1 MGIAIMEQSLPLWMI
16 NKMHSKNW
24 QLGIVFLP
32 ASISYLAGTNLF
44 GKIAYAI
51 GRWSKLTQKNLNFI
65 L

>member
-51 GRWSKLTQKNLNFI
+51 GR
-65 L
+65 